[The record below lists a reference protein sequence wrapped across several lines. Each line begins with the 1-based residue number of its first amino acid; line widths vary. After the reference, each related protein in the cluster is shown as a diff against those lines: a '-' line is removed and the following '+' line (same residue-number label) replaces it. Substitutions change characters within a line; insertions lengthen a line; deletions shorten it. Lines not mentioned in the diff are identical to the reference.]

1 MKKNFVFSLLLAA
14 LIILVL
20 AGAVYADQ
28 YDGNRRGYRGGYGG
42 MGCGSYE
49 NGSDNDRTGDNWR
62 GRRGGDGWHR
72 EEWCDGPMS
81 GFGFKH
87 WGMDLS
93 DDQYDRMIGI
103 HDGYFESG
111 DDAFD
116 KLHLA
121 KWELMQ
127 AIHAEEIDED
137 AIRDAAGRWADLQA
151 DYSVDM
157 AYMMQ
162 DVREILTDEQRDRMD
177 DWCFGRDGYDDDDY
191 SDDYG
196 NYGRRGCG
204 GR

>member
-1 MKKNFVFSLLLAA
+1 MKKNFVFSILLAA
-14 LIILVL
+14 LIVLFL
-20 AGAVYADQ
+20 AGVLYADQ
-28 YDGNRRGYRGGYGG
+28 YDGNMRGYRDGYGG
-42 MGCGSYE
+42 RGCGF
-49 NGSDNDRTGDNWR
+49 NDSDNDRTGDDWH

-81 GFGFKH
+81 GFGFMH

-93 DDQYDRMIGI
+93 DDQYDRMTAI

-111 DDAFD
+111 DDSFD
-116 KLHLA
+116 KLHEA

-127 AIHAEEIDED
+127 AIHAENIDEG

-151 DYSVDM
+151 DNAVDM

-177 DWCFGRDGYDDDDY
+177 DWCFDRDGYDDDGDY
-191 SDDYG
+191 SYDSD
-196 NYGRRGCG
+196 NYCRRGCG
-204 GR
+204 R